1 MGSFATTRWSL
12 VVASCGDSAD
22 ARAALDALCSAYRA
36 PILAFVRRHGHAK
49 QEAEDLVQAFFLALI
64 EHRYQAAA
72 DPARG
77 PFRTFLLLALKRFL
91 SKAAAREHAVKRG
104 GGRDFVAYDGD
115 EAPTGGAA
123 AAAESPEAAF
133 DRYWALTVLNRALAR
148 LEHEAGQAGKAEL
161 FERLRVHVA
170 DGAEAHDYDADARA
184 LGVAPNTVA
193 VAVYRL
199 RKRLREIVREELAD
213 TVSDAKHLD
222 DELGSLRA
230 ALGGAV

>member
-1 MGSFATTRWSL
+1 MGTFATTRWSL

-22 ARAALDALCSAYRA
+22 ARAALAALCGAYRA
-36 PILAFVRRHGHAK
+36 PILAFVRRHGHAR

-91 SKAAAREHAVKRG
+91 SKSAAREHAAKRG
-104 GGRDFVAYDGD
+104 GGRDIVAYDGD
-115 EAPTGGAA
+115 EARSDGAA
-123 AAAESPEAAF
+123 ASESPEDAF
-133 DRYWALTVLNRALAR
+133 DRYWALTVLNRALVR
-148 LEHEAGQAGKAEL
+148 LEREAGQAGKAEL

-199 RKRLREIVREELAD
+199 RKRLRELVREELAD
-213 TVSDAKHLD
+213 TVSDAGHLD
-222 DELGSLRA
+222 DELASLRA
-230 ALGGAV
+230 ALGGAA